1 MAQLKD
7 LIVTGTSRFLGNI
20 YGTLNGN
27 ADTATKATQDSAG
40 QQINATYIKGLSVS
54 GKTITY
60 TKGNGTTGTITTQ
73 DTNTTYSNATTS
85 AAGLMSSSDKSKL
98 DGIAAGAN
106 KTTVDSALSS
116 TSENPV
122 QNKVVNAAI
131 SNLNSLVGD
140 TAVATQIANAVSVAT
155 SNTLSM
161 MIPVGYIF
169 QWVPTDGGPDLSTA
183 DKVKAYYG
191 FGTWE
196 EVSGRFLIGRSGSY
210 GVGTTG
216 GNETHTHTNPST
228 GSWNGTSGSTAITVE
243 QMPSHSHSMSHTHT
257 FSGTSGSNLGTI
269 GLSNYDTYDIYN
281 WWANGTGASTLADRN
296 TDRYRYRA
304 SRGNNTTGAWDGD
317 DNAHKVGYQW
327 NLSHA
332 HTYSGTTSGSSAAN
346 SGANGSGSGHSHSIP
361 SHTHTVGNTGASSN
375 MPPYLAV
382 YMWKRT
388 A

>member
-1 MAQLKD
+1 MAQLND
-7 LIVTGTSRFLGNI
+7 LIVTGASRFLGNI

-40 QQINATYIKGLSVS
+40 QQINTTYIKGLSVS

-60 TKGNGTTGTITTQ
+60 TKGDGKTGTITTQ

-85 AAGLMSSSDKSKL
+85 AAGLMSASDKTKL
-98 DGIAAGAN
+98 DGIATGAN

-116 TSENPV
+116 TSTNPV
-122 QNKVVNAAI
+122 QNKVVNTAI

-161 MIPVGYIF
+161 MMPVGYIF
-169 QWVPTDGGPDLSTA
+169 QWVPTNGGPDLSTA

-196 EVSGRFLIGRSGSY
+196 EVSGRFLLGRSGSY
-210 GVGTTG
+210 SVGSTG

-228 GSWNGTSGSTAITVE
+228 GVWEGTSGNYSGTSGNWSGTSGSTAITVA
-243 QMPSHSHSMSHTHT
+243 QMPSHRHGEYGDFFNGYPEAMGSGKGTGPAGRGYYWNGSFGYSDWERQVETSSVGSGQGHTHSLPSHNHSIPSHNHSIPSHSHSM
-257 FSGTSGSNLGTI
+257 
-269 GLSNYDTYDIYN
+269 
-281 WWANGTGASTLADRN
+281 
-296 TDRYRYRA
+296 
-304 SRGNNTTGAWDGD
+304 
-317 DNAHKVGYQW
+317 
-327 NLSHA
+327 
-332 HTYSGTTSGSSAAN
+332 
-346 SGANGSGSGHSHSIP
+346 
-361 SHTHTVGNTGASSN
+361 GNTGSTNS
-375 MPPYLAV
+375 MPPYLSV
-382 YMWKRT
+382 YIWKRI